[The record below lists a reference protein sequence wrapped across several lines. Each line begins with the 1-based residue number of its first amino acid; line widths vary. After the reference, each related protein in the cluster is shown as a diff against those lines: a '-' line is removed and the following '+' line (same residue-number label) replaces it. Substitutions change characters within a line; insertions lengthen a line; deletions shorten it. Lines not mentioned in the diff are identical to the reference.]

1 MHRTLLL
8 VLFAGCATETLET
21 AERAVAPEY
30 SRTQIAGDIYHYR
43 YIVPVGDGPNAQ
55 LAIHRVVRERSP
67 NSPIKTNDAIT
78 LMHGDFASFTTNFR
92 PMATWLAQRD
102 IDVWGI
108 DRRWV
113 QATRFNPDLTG
124 FEDMGLDQELED
136 IEAALAFVRDTR
148 HGDERVTLAG
158 FSRGGQLAYY
168 YASREATRRPNHR
181 HVKGLVSL
189 DVYASLA
196 ETETDLRAFYCQSA
210 ADEYQALADG
220 FTNIY
225 NVFQLT
231 VGLHY
236 LQDPTAPS
244 PWDDVRNRREV
255 MLWLTGQTYAFFPAS
270 PVYHLNGPV
279 LDAAGTPTGLRFSS
293 ELDVANWLA
302 ASAPHQSMRESAD
315 TDAVLCGDTSFDVPL
330 SRIRVPLLSIAA
342 AGGYGERANH
352 SAAQVSSSD
361 VQTIVIRQLPAERE
375 AEDYGHTDL
384 LFASDAPARAW
395 QPLLSWL
402 RAH

>member
-1 MHRTLLL
+1 MHRSLLIL
-8 VLFAGCATETLET
+8 LAACTTETVET
-21 AERAVAPEY
+21 AERAVAPEV

-43 YIVPVGDGPNAQ
+43 YIVPVGTGPNAQ
-55 LAIHRVVRERSP
+55 LHVHRIVREDAP
-67 NSPIKTNDAIT
+67 NSPIKTKDAIA
-78 LMHGDFASFTTNFR
+78 LMHGDFATFTSNFL
-92 PMATWLAQRD
+92 PMATWLADED

-108 DRRWV
+108 DRRWT
-113 QATRFNPDLTG
+113 QQPRFGPDLTG
-124 FEDMGLDQELED
+124 FDEMGLDQELAD
-136 IEAALAFVRDTR
+136 IDTALAFVRAQR
-148 HGDERVTLAG
+148 HGNAGVTLAG

-168 YASREATRRPNHR
+168 YASREALRPPGLR

-196 ETETDLRAFYCQSA
+196 EHETELRQFYCQSA

-220 FTNIY
+220 LTNIY

-231 VGLHY
+231 LGLHY

-244 PWDDVRNRREV
+244 PWDDVRNRREM
-255 MLWLTGQTYAFFPAS
+255 MLWLVGQTYAFFPAT

-279 LDAAGTPTGLRFSS
+279 LDETGTVTGLRFSS

-315 TDAVLCGDTSFDVPL
+315 TDAILCGDTSFDVPL
-330 SRIRVPLLSIAA
+330 SRIDIPLLSIAA

-352 SAAQVSSSD
+352 SAAQVGSND
-361 VQTIVIRQLPAERE
+361 VQTIVIRQLPVERE
-375 AEDYGHTDL
+375 AEDYGHADL
-384 LFASDAPARAW
+384 LFASDAPTLAW
-395 QPLLSWL
+395 EPLLTWL